1 MLKIF
6 KLMNFRCYKN
16 VHLCLFDNN
25 YIFEINNFKI
35 KFIYNWFKTVNWVNG
50 IQDNAC
56 MHNTDYWNVNLY
68 IKYSLKLFY
77 I

>member
-35 KFIYNWFKTVNWVNG
+35 KFIYN
-50 IQDNAC
+50 
-56 MHNTDYWNVNLY
+56 
-68 IKYSLKLFY
+68 
-77 I
+77 